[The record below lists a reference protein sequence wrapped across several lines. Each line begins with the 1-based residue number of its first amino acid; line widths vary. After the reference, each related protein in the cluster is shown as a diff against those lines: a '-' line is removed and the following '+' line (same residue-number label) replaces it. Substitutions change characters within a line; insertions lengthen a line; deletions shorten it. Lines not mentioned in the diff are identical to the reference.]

1 MCIRDS
7 PHRGHP
13 VRVHAHLLRRI
24 TGSKPATGRG
34 HRPGRWRF
42 LGADLTAPAPTL
54 AEQAARAGDIES
66 ARCCFSEPDALPR
79 GRCPDDNGAVF
90 ARALV
95 AFDGSAG
102 SRRALELGLQLAAEH
117 GTAVTVLT
125 VEAHLPHYAATV
137 GEMDEERRRE
147 EQQAHRVL
155 TEASAVA
162 AEVILLGH
170 SGHSAIWGRFLGST
184 AEKVSRHA
192 ACSVLIVR

>member
-1 MCIRDS
+1 M
-7 PHRGHP
+7 
-13 VRVHAHLLRRI
+13 
-24 TGSKPATGRG
+24 
-34 HRPGRWRF
+34 
-42 LGADLTAPAPTL
+42 
-54 AEQAARAGDIES
+54 
-66 ARCCFSEPDALPR
+66 
-79 GRCPDDNGAVF
+79 F

-155 TEASAVA
+155 TEASALAADRGAEVTTAARVGHAAQEILRAAAEDA

>member
-1 MCIRDS
+1 M
-7 PHRGHP
+7 
-13 VRVHAHLLRRI
+13 
-24 TGSKPATGRG
+24 
-34 HRPGRWRF
+34 
-42 LGADLTAPAPTL
+42 
-54 AEQAARAGDIES
+54 
-66 ARCCFSEPDALPR
+66 
-79 GRCPDDNGAVF
+79 
-90 ARALV
+90 
-95 AFDGSAG
+95 
-102 SRRALELGLQLAAEH
+102 QLAAEH

-162 AEVILLGH
+162 AERGAEVTTAARVGHAAQEILRAAAEDAAEVILLGH

>member
-1 MCIRDS
+1 M
-7 PHRGHP
+7 
-13 VRVHAHLLRRI
+13 
-24 TGSKPATGRG
+24 
-34 HRPGRWRF
+34 
-42 LGADLTAPAPTL
+42 
-54 AEQAARAGDIES
+54 
-66 ARCCFSEPDALPR
+66 
-79 GRCPDDNGAVF
+79 F

-155 TEASAVA
+155 TEASALA
-162 AEVILLGH
+162 AERGAGSRPRPG
-170 SGHSAIWGRFLGST
+170 SGMRPRRSCGPRPRT
-184 AEKVSRHA
+184 PR
-192 ACSVLIVR
+192 R